1 MLVPLLDAIA
11 NAGGEGG
18 GDGGGGDGAGGGD
31 TSAAEMF
38 AAFMAGSDLGKA
50 LNAPGGAFSDQ
61 DIWNSRAM
69 HAAEVPAAN
78 GICDARSLA
87 RMYAA
92 LIGEV
97 DGIRLLSP
105 EQLARATTQQTKGP
119 NTILFGL
126 DIQFGLGYM
135 LHTSLLAIGGEHSFG
150 HFGLGGSMGWADPDA
165 DLALGYVM
173 NRLDIGMTGDVR
185 STRLLEACYAAI

>member
-1 MLVPLLDAIA
+1 
-11 NAGGEGG
+11 
-18 GDGGGGDGAGGGD
+18 
-31 TSAAEMF
+31 
-38 AAFMAGSDLGKA
+38 
-50 LNAPGGAFSDQ
+50 
-61 DIWNSRAM
+61 
-69 HAAEVPAAN
+69 
-78 GICDARSLA
+78 
-87 RMYAA
+87 MYAA

-150 HFGLGGSMGWADPDA
+150 HFGLGGSMGWADPHA
-165 DLALGYVM
+165 DLALAYVM
-173 NRLDIGMTGDVR
+173 TRLDIGMTGDVR